1 MIKNAKSL
9 MDKSR
14 NLAKSCSITTNEVL
28 QNFMFERILERLSVS
43 KYKNNFILKGGLLL
57 SSIMGIDTRTTMDM
71 DTCIK
76 GIDLTDEQLYL
87 VLNEILSIDIE
98 DGVIFEIKNSKAI
111 REEDT
116 YGGLRY
122 NIVAKFDNI
131 RVDLS
136 IDIATGDLITPH
148 EIEYDYKMMF
158 EDRNLKIMAY
168 NIESIIAEK
177 YQTVIVR
184 GILNSRMKDYYD
196 LYYLVTYKE
205 FSKQHIKEAIIRTF
219 NKRETE
225 IEKIDNVEKG
235 VEYISK
241 EKALEDLKAS
251 VLAGKEQYFEFL
263 DEEGGNPLS
272 DGAKVTLTTMENFEE
287 TVKKIA
293 AVASEQLKTT
303 MMISERISL
312 SPRIS
317 EFP

>member
-14 NLAKSCSITTNEVL
+14 NLAVSCNITANEVL
-28 QNFMFERILERLSVS
+28 QNYMFERILERLSIS

-76 GIDLTDEQLYL
+76 GINLTDGQLYE
-87 VLNEILSIDIE
+87 VLQEILNIDVG
-98 DGVIFEIKNSKAI
+98 DNVSFEIKNSKPI

-136 IDIATGDLITPH
+136 IDIATGDLITPR

-158 EDRNLKIMAY
+158 EDRNLKIMTY

-177 YQTVIVR
+177 FQTVIAR

-196 LYYLVTYKE
+196 LYYLITYKE
-205 FSKQHIKEAIIRTF
+205 FSKEHLKNAIMRTF
-219 NKRETE
+219 EKRDTDIESINKVISE
-225 IEKIDNVEKG
+225 IEKSEFVK
-235 VEYISK
+235 
-241 EKALEDLKAS
+241 DLWTSYSQKY
-251 VLAGKEQYFEFL
+251 QYAR
-263 DEEGGNPLS
+263 NI
-272 DGAKVTLTTMENFEE
+272 KFEE
-287 TVKKIA
+287 VISSINDINKI
-293 AVASEQLKTT
+293 VQK
-303 MMISERISL
+303 
-312 SPRIS
+312 
-317 EFP
+317 